1 MGVLVKSGRALEI
14 MGRVDSIA
22 FDKTGTLTNGQL
34 AVSDVILFS
43 PHVDTTGFLRMAAS
57 AEMRSE
63 HPLGK
68 AVVDYARKKE
78 IVLSSPDRFTMVPGK
93 GIRARI
99 DEADIMCGN
108 VAHLADFDIM
118 MDGNR
123 LSVMN
128 KFLSEGKAVVLGR
141 AAGRNVSA

>member
-1 MGVLVKSGRALEI
+1 MS
-14 MGRVDSIA
+14 S
-22 FDKTGTLTNGQL
+22 
-34 AVSDVILFS
+34 FS

-78 IVLSSPDRFTMVPGK
+78 IVFQSDRFTMVPGK

-99 DEADIMCGN
+99 DERISYA
-108 VAHLADFDIM
+108 
-118 MDGNR
+118 
-123 LSVMN
+123 VMSRT
-128 KFLSEGKAVVLGR
+128 LPISI
-141 AAGRNVSA
+141 S

>member
-1 MGVLVKSGRALEI
+1 M
-14 MGRVDSIA
+14 
-22 FDKTGTLTNGQL
+22 
-34 AVSDVILFS
+34 
-43 PHVDTTGFLRMAAS
+43 TGFLRMAAS

-78 IVLSSPDRFTMVPGK
+78 IVLSSPDRFLMVPGK
-93 GIRARI
+93 GVCARI
-99 DEADIMCGN
+99 DEADIICGN

-128 KFLSEGKAVVLGR
+128 KFLSEGKAVVLVARGKECIGLIALSDTLRPAAKDMTGALGR
-141 AAGRNVSA
+141 M